1 MYLECASSIE
11 VVGYGAAFEASFG
24 AIREHIP
31 SRNSADKL
39 IKNRGEFFSYFAL
52 GIIIFIIDRTLSK
65 LRGM

>member
-11 VVGYGAAFEASFG
+11 FVGYGAAFQASFG

-52 GIIIFIIDRTLSK
+52 GIIIFTFETL
-65 LRGM
+65 